1 MKIRLAVA
9 LAASAINFV
18 WSASAQKPNTPDPK
32 IIEQLDVLKNKT
44 SEAFIKG
51 DAIGLAAL
59 YTEDAVEVTDEG
71 PIYGREAIEK
81 HYADVFKQVHFS
93 TKISKRDQYSPHIIG
108 TAGDE
113 EASNGEWSNTI
124 QGQNFGPVE
133 VKGYWSTICVRESD
147 GWKYR
152 MLTWNITPA
161 PVAPVQTK

>member
-1 MKIRLAVA
+1 LAI
-9 LAASAINFV
+9 SFV
-18 WSASAQKPNTPDPK
+18 LPAFAQKTNTPDPQ

-81 HYADVFKQVHFS
+81 HYAEVFKQMHFS
-93 TKISKRDQYSPHIIG
+93 TKISKRDQYSPHLLG

-113 EASNGEWSNTI
+113 EASNGEWSNTV
-124 QGQNFGPVE
+124 QGKRPD
-133 VKGYWSTICVRESD
+133 R
-147 GWKYR
+147 R
-152 MLTWNITPA
+152 R
-161 PVAPVQTK
+161 